1 MKKKVLVVFLLL
13 LVTSGFVYMDTRLSS
28 GTVTLDPSRLPLA
41 LEGWRGT
48 EFPVDAR
55 VKEIL
60 DTEYILS
67 RDYMNRAGEHVSL
80 SLVYYPDNKIGF
92 HNPESCNTGVG
103 MKVLGRSMA
112 PLGIGRNRTIEV
124 NKLLLGSSE
133 PVKALYYFYVTGA
146 AMTGN
151 YPRFRWEMMRQQ
163 MAFRR
168 PSGAQVQI
176 HVRIP
181 DGKDTT
187 YPLMEDFARALIPAL
202 TRFFQ

>member
-1 MKKKVLVVFLLL
+1 MKRKVIVVCVLL
-13 LVTSGFVYMDTRLSS
+13 LVTSGFVYLDARLSS
-28 GTVTLDPSRLPLA
+28 GTVVLDPARLSLA

-48 EFPVDAR
+48 EFPVDQR

-67 RDYMNRAGEHVSL
+67 RDYMNRSGEHVSL
-80 SLVYYPDNKIGF
+80 SVVYYPDNRIGF

-103 MKVLGRSMA
+103 MKVLGRSSV
-112 PLGIGRNRTIEV
+112 PLAIGGDRTIEV

-133 PVKALYYFYVTGA
+133 PVKAIYYFYVTGK

-176 HVRIP
+176 HVRIR

-187 YPLMEDFARALIPAL
+187 YPLMEDFAHALIPAL